1 METKAM
7 ETFTT
12 TVTAF
17 FTAFVGW
24 MTTILQTIENQPLLL
39 VFVLLAIAAIVSRLI
54 RKWLPGL

>member
-1 METKAM
+1 MEN
-7 ETFTT
+7 FIT

-24 MTTILQTIENQPLLL
+24 MTTILGTVENQPLLL
-39 VFVLLAIAAIVSRLI
+39 VFVMLAIAAIVSRLI